1 MTYAF
6 HYLAVRAAPCL
17 GINCISRY
25 VLSCSD
31 TRCFPLPDN
40 VNFLRHVSREDA
52 AKRFAFTRLLG
63 LHRLGLA
70 VMGAKKARAGTKT
83 KPKNAHKSIR
93 VAVFICLHE
102 VISRFR
108 CKKKEKKTRVSKCP
122 PVQRSQSI
130 TVRDCSPARDK
141 NSNGAKFT

>member
-40 VNFLRHVSREDA
+40 VNFLRRVSRGDA

-63 LHRLGLA
+63 HRFGSNGGEK
-70 VMGAKKARAGTKT
+70 VCGDKSKT
-83 KPKNAHKSIR
+83 EKCVFHKSIQ

-108 CKKKEKKTRVSKCP
+108 CKKCNPSPNAP
-122 PVQRSQSI
+122 PLQQRSQSI
-130 TVRDCSPARDK
+130 TLSDCSPARDK